1 MNYGPRFR
9 HTGIDGGPK
18 QIIGEARPWYWNPNN
33 LSPLANVMRHGKL
46 MATMA
51 HKKRPPS
58 VSGPDMRIKKQE
70 NERLRAE
77 RRMIERL
84 QKAVEILVFG
94 IEELSQ
100 GSINDDRR
108 AETKPDQRTRKREL
122 HVSVDRLMELTRMLA
137 KAANMGEPEF
147 TAVYRRPGQ
156 RPYVKRCL
164 DCGFQ
169 HYELTARCVQCE
181 QTRKES
187 NVARWSEEARE
198 RARQNNEI
206 ARDIKAISKAFRD
219 TQRKLAE
226 QRKERK

>member
-9 HTGIDGGPK
+9 SSGYDAVPRFVVTPIPF
-18 QIIGEARPWYWNPNN
+18 AWNPNN
-33 LSPLANVMRHGKL
+33 QSPLRVALNRGASE
-46 MATMA
+46 ATKNN
-51 HKKRPPS
+51 KKRPPS
-58 VSGPDMRIKKQE
+58 VFGPDMRIKKPE
-70 NERLRAE
+70 NERLKAE

-100 GSINDDRR
+100 ASSTDDRR
-108 AETKPDQRTRKREL
+108 PDHPQHSHHRKGEL
-122 HVSVDRLMELTRMLA
+122 HVSTDRLMELTRMLA
-137 KAANMGEPEF
+137 KAANMHEPEF

-156 RPYVKRCL
+156 RPHIKRCL

-187 NVARWSEEARE
+187 NIARWSEEARE

-206 ARDIKAISKAFRD
+206 ARDIRAISKAFRD